1 MNLREYEELQARR
14 SRPRDYDQVW
24 DRADQDL
31 DFLLQHVEIPSG
43 ARGLDLGTR
52 DGYLVQ
58 RLSELGY
65 DVVGI
70 ELIEK
75 VARFARRR
83 GRNVVQMDMH
93 KLEFPD
99 ASFDFVVS
107 RHSLEHSLNHR
118 QVLAE
123 CARVLKDEGFL
134 FIVIP
139 IEYGKPHELHTQPFH
154 ADEQLPGTLE
164 GMGFRTWVRE
174 EIAPRGNPAIDAEQ
188 RIVVQK
194 PCRMRTLHVPP
205 TVFPVRRLSRWQR
218 WRRRAKDLVKLLHGA
233 IYRLALPALVRP
245 PAARYRGKVHTLA
258 RIGIMRFLESWQ
270 DRIQGRVLDVGVGT
284 WPYPRQLFQ
293 DVCDYTATDC
303 FQHPN
308 IDVVSDIHRLTDV
321 FEQESFDFVICTDV
335 LEHVPRPWEAVREL
349 YAVLSPGGTLLL
361 TTPFNFRLHDNE
373 QVRDYWR
380 MTADGL
386 GVLLRDVA
394 GFEEVEITPVGHP
407 EFPFSHTVVARK
419 GG

>member
-1 MNLREYEELQARR
+1 M
-14 SRPRDYDQVW
+14 
-24 DRADQDL
+24 
-31 DFLLQHVEIPSG
+31 
-43 ARGLDLGTR
+43 GL
-52 DGYLVQ
+52 
-58 RLSELGY
+58 
-65 DVVGI
+65 
-70 ELIEK
+70 
-75 VARFARRR
+75 
-83 GRNVVQMDMH
+83 
-93 KLEFPD
+93 
-99 ASFDFVVS
+99 
-107 RHSLEHSLNHR
+107 
-118 QVLAE
+118 
-123 CARVLKDEGFL
+123 
-134 FIVIP
+134 IVIKNW
-139 IEYGKPHELHTQPFH
+139 IK
-154 ADEQLPGTLE
+154 
-164 GMGFRTWVRE
+164 R
-174 EIAPRGNPAIDAEQ
+174 
-188 RIVVQK
+188 
-194 PCRMRTLHVPP
+194 
-205 TVFPVRRLSRWQR
+205 
-218 WRRRAKDLVKLLHGA
+218 LHGA

-245 PAARYRGKVHTLA
+245 PAARYRGEVRTLA

-308 IDVVSDIHRLTDV
+308 IDLVSDIHRLTDV
-321 FEQESFDFVICTDV
+321 FEPESFDFVLCIDV
-335 LEHVPRPWEAVREL
+335 LEHIPRPWEAVREL